1 MKVKIYRTLKT
12 AEMKAIYNISRALKI
27 AERKTIY
34 KYV

>member
-1 MKVKIYRTLKT
+1 MSIALKT
-12 AEMKAIYNISRALKI
+12 AEMKAVYNISRALKI